1 MSYAILECN
10 PSSWNWWKDMAV
22 GYCRDD
28 FFAPFHQ
35 DQWLVIAESCAIKIS
50 DEHHINKWKDSH
62 SFCAQSPIV
71 VAEISAMVGLT
82 KRMLFLKWFGHG
94 AWYRFFLLCLKIL
107 TCDDWLISLILVR
120 WRVSKQN
127 FVALLF
133 LKILST
139 LNPSENWDRN
149 GTGGINLHFEILK
162 GTHFLGARD
171 VRFLVRMKSCWRRRR
186 RAVVLCQSSIS
197 SSI

>member
-1 MSYAILECN
+1 
-10 PSSWNWWKDMAV
+10 MAV

-28 FFAPFHQ
+28 FCALFHQ
-35 DQWLVIAESCAIKIS
+35 LQWLVIAESCAIKVS
-50 DEHHINKWKDSH
+50 VEHHINKWKDSH
-62 SFCAQSPIV
+62 SFCTQSPIV
-71 VAEISAMVGLT
+71 LAAISTMVGLT

-94 AWYRFFLLCLKIL
+94 AWYRFFLWCLKIIL

-149 GTGGINLHFEILK
+149 GTGGINLFTSRFWR
-162 GTHFLGARD
+162 GTHLFGARD
-171 VRFLVRMKSCWRRRR
+171 VRFWWKWSLVDDGDEETFENH
-186 RAVVLCQSSIS
+186 LG
-197 SSI
+197 